1 MSSKPESERISSGS
15 SRASPS
21 VSGSLAFRSA
31 VSMRTK
37 DSPRKSTALPA
48 LCASVMQAVS
58 SRFA

>member
-1 MSSKPESERISSGS
+1 MSCNPESERISSGS

-21 VSGSLAFRSA
+21 VSGSFASRSA

-48 LCASVMQAVS
+48 LCASVISVVS